1 MKQKEVV
8 GTLFKEESME
18 ILTSEALPKTLVFH
32 IINPYPGFHGDSIPE
47 SAVKPDNI
55 FFITKKVYS
64 WEKIIRTN
72 NKIKSKT
79 RYKNL
84 DASFA
89 TVLWGKTKFF
99 AIRVHHIPSYDAID
113 EVQELFAQF
122 GGFEYEK
129 RGMRSGEKMASIK
142 LTKFFEYEV
151 LEDKIFKD
159 LKRQHV
165 HYIEFQEHIRWE
177 EFAKITYAI
186 KNEIE
191 NRNFDAALATFFKNE
206 NVFDA
211 VRIYKPG
218 MDEKQLLLLKR
229 LYEEKINNLHL

>member
-1 MKQKEVV
+1 MKNQEVV
-8 GTLFKEESME
+8 GTLLKEEKME
-18 ILTSEALPKTLVFH
+18 ILTEEVMPKTLVFH
-32 IINPYPGFHGDSIPE
+32 IVDPYPGFHGDSIPE
-47 SAVKPDNI
+47 SASKPDNI
-55 FFITKKVYS
+55 FFVTKKVYS

-72 NKIKSKT
+72 NKIKSTT
-79 RYKNL
+79 RFKNL

-99 AIRVHHIPSYDAID
+99 AIRVHNIPSYAAIP
-113 EVQELFAQF
+113 EVQELFAER

-129 RGMRSGEKMASIK
+129 RGKRSGEKTASIK
-142 LTKFFEYEV
+142 LTKFFEYEILDNNV
-151 LEDKIFKD
+151 YKD

-165 HYIEFQEHIRWE
+165 YYIEFPEHVRWD

-186 KNEIE
+186 KNEID

-218 MDEKQLLLLKR
+218 VTESQLKHLKA
-229 LYEEKINNLHL
+229 LYEEKIRNLHL